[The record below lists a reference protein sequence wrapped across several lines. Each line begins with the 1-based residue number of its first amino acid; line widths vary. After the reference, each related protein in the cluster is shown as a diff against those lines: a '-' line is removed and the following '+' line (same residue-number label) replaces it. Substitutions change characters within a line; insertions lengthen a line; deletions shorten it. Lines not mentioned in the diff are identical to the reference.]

1 MKRHGERQCGGAD
14 RHLLHKRVS
23 VAIGISSLSGE
34 CSNHSAKGC
43 TNDSNQREHRNHHL
57 RRPRHEASMR
67 RDDVIVGAGSFK
79 GLTGTHE
86 RSFAESDNLSDSMP
100 DILSDNL

>member
-23 VAIGISSLSGE
+23 VAI
-34 CSNHSAKGC
+34 
-43 TNDSNQREHRNHHL
+43 QREHRNHHL